1 MADLTA
7 QNKWEPLAT
16 DNSDREKIWS
26 KSRTFAGDVW
36 FRFRRKPT
44 AIAGFVIIIA
54 LMLFALVGPLFTPY
68 DYSVQNLE
76 VVNVPPVMKVYQI
89 PNGDYLYITTA
100 LKVISVTPDGKLS
113 GQLRKVRDESD
124 KSMTIFDADGTEVA
138 LYYGGSPY
146 VIADEA
152 TGSIYPSKTMLNKS
166 YILGTD
172 ALGRDVLTRLMYGT
186 RISMLVALMAAFVN
200 LIIGILY
207 GGISGYLGGTV
218 DMIMMRIVD
227 IIYSLPDMLIII
239 LLSVV
244 FNETLKPLITGTVLE
259 KLGTNMIS
267 MFIVFGLLYW
277 VSMARL
283 IRGQI
288 LSIKNNEYVLAAR
301 CIGTKNARIL
311 RRHILPNCLSVI
323 IITTALQVPSAIF
336 TESYLSFLGLGV
348 SAPLTSLG
356 SLANDARA
364 GMQSYP
370 LRLVIPAIAIC
381 LIVLALNLLGDG
393 LRDAFDSKLN

>member
-7 QNKWEPLAT
+7 QNKWDPLAT

-138 LYYGGSPY
+138 LY
-146 VIADEA
+146 
-152 TGSIYPSKTMLNKS
+152 T
-166 YILGTD
+166 
-172 ALGRDVLTRLMYGT
+172 
-186 RISMLVALMAAFVN
+186 AAAP
-200 LIIGILY
+200 
-207 GGISGYLGGTV
+207 
-218 DMIMMRIVD
+218 M
-227 IIYSLPDMLIII
+227 SLPM
-239 LLSVV
+239 
-244 FNETLKPLITGTVLE
+244 KPPAASTRPRRC
-259 KLGTNMIS
+259 GTN
-267 MFIVFGLLYW
+267 
-277 VSMARL
+277 
-283 IRGQI
+283 
-288 LSIKNNEYVLAAR
+288 
-301 CIGTKNARIL
+301 
-311 RRHILPNCLSVI
+311 P
-323 IITTALQVPSAIF
+323 
-336 TESYLSFLGLGV
+336 
-348 SAPLTSLG
+348 TSL
-356 SLANDARA
+356 
-364 GMQSYP
+364 
-370 LRLVIPAIAIC
+370 
-381 LIVLALNLLGDG
+381 ALTPW
-393 LRDAFDSKLN
+393 AAMC

>member
-54 LMLFALVGPLFTPY
+54 LMLFALAGPLFTPY

-152 TGSIYPSKTMLNKS
+152 TGSIYPSKTMWNKS

-218 DMIMMRIVD
+218 DMIMMRITE
-227 IIYSLPDMLIII
+227 IINAFPRIVIVTLFIMVAGTGMFSIIMSLVIKD
-239 LLSVV
+239 
-244 FNETLKPLITGTVLE
+244 
-259 KLGTNMIS
+259 
-267 MFIVFGLLYW
+267 W
-277 VSMARL
+277 VNTARMV
-283 IRGQI
+283 RSQFYRFKGR
-288 LSIKNNEYVLAAR
+288 EYVLAAR
-301 CIGTKNARIL
+301 TLGVRDMALIF
-311 RRHILPNCLSVI
+311 RHILPNSI
-323 IITTALQVPSAIF
+323 GPIITSSMIAIPTAIF
-336 TESYLSFLGLGV
+336 SESFLAYIGLGLQ
-348 SAPLTSLG
+348 APEPSIGVMLSQGQKVL
-356 SLANDARA
+356 LH
-364 GMQSYP
+364 YP
-370 LRLVIPAIAIC
+370 SQVVFPAIVIS
-381 LIVLALNLLGDG
+381 LLMISFNLFGNG
-393 LRDAFDSKLN
+393 LRDAFDPTLRGAE

>member
-100 LKVISVTPDGKLS
+100 LKVISVTQDGKLS

-218 DMIMMRIVD
+218 DMIMMRITE
-227 IIYSLPDMLIII
+227 IINAFPRIVIVTLFIMVAGTGMFSIIMSLVIKD
-239 LLSVV
+239 
-244 FNETLKPLITGTVLE
+244 
-259 KLGTNMIS
+259 
-267 MFIVFGLLYW
+267 W
-277 VSMARL
+277 VNTARMV
-283 IRGQI
+283 RSQFYRFKGR
-288 LSIKNNEYVLAAR
+288 EYVLAAR
-301 CIGTKNARIL
+301 TLGVRDMALIF
-311 RRHILPNCLSVI
+311 RHILPNSI
-323 IITTALQVPSAIF
+323 GPIITSSMIAIPTAIF
-336 TESYLSFLGLGV
+336 SESFLAYIGLGLQ
-348 SAPLTSLG
+348 APEPSIGVMLSQGQKVL
-356 SLANDARA
+356 LH
-364 GMQSYP
+364 YP
-370 LRLVIPAIAIC
+370 SQVVFPAIVIS
-381 LIVLALNLLGDG
+381 LLMISFNLFGNG
-393 LRDAFDSKLN
+393 LRDAFDPTLRGAE